1 MMSSKKMRA
10 KTTKRRKTSAPR
22 GAFGLGLES
31 LIGYNMRH
39 AHGVQKQRFAA
50 VFGPL
55 GIRPVTLS
63 LLGTIYDHPGIKQAD
78 LGKRLRI
85 KRANM
90 APLLAE
96 LGVRGL
102 IARRP
107 SGSDRRAQLVTLTAA
122 GKKFTARLLE
132 IHERLEADLI
142 AKLGARESE
151 QLLKLLKKFRRLA
164 PRSESAD
171 TD

>member
-1 MMSSKKMRA
+1 MMATKKRG
-10 KTTKRRKTSAPR
+10 KTTKRRETSALR
-22 GAFGLGLES
+22 GAFGLGLEN
-31 LIGYNMRH
+31 LLGYNLRH
-39 AHGVQKQRFAA
+39 AHGVQKQRFAT

-63 LLGTIYDHPGIKQAD
+63 LLGTVYDHPGIKQAE

-96 LGVRGL
+96 LGARGL

-122 GKKFTARLLE
+122 GKKLTLKLLAV
-132 IHERLEADLI
+132 HDRLEADLVQN
-142 AKLGARESE
+142 LGARESE
-151 QLLKLLKKFRRLA
+151 QLLQLLKKFRRLA
-164 PRSESAD
+164 PQPDLTD